1 MITLKFIGY
10 LSNLFGCQFQF
21 AVRSI
26 DELFRALRINFPDFP
41 TYLADAAHR
50 GLNYQII
57 VNGHAIPA
65 HALAFMLPD
74 EAVVSIVAVPA
85 GAGGNGFRIIA
96 GIALIGLGISGV
108 GLFGIKA
115 GTLLITGAA
124 LLLGALRGQQKAP
137 KDEKGGAKSLTF
149 GGPATANQE
158 GGRVQIVYGVH
169 LAGWMLFSQK
179 IKSTFKRA

>member
-1 MITLKFIGY
+1 MGY
-10 LSNLFGCQFQF
+10 MAGLFGHQMHLH
-21 AVRSI
+21 VRSI
-26 DELFRALRINFPDFP
+26 DELFRALRINFPDFS
-41 TYLADAAHR
+41 TYLADAAQR
-50 GLNYQII
+50 GLNYQIT
-57 VNGHAIPA
+57 VDGHLIPV
-65 HALAFMLPD
+65 HALGFILP
-74 EAVVSIVAVPA
+74 ETAVVSIVAVPA
-85 GAGGNGFRIIA
+85 GAGGKGFRIIA

-137 KDEKGGAKSLTF
+137 KDEKGGQKSLTF

-158 GGRVQIVYGVH
+158 GGRVQIIYGIH

-179 IKSTFKRA
+179 ITSTFKRA